1 MPAAPQPWCRVLI
14 VDHDLYLYGS
24 QQYVLRQADWLERQ
38 GIELTL
44 AGPAEG
50 ALAKAWQE
58 SGRRHVALDIPQIR
72 TLNTA
77 TGRPSVLRL
86 LREIYRVL
94 RGTWRTMRV
103 ARRVH
108 ADVLDANSYGW
119 AFNEVVLAG
128 WLLRRPTLVHLHMRV
143 EPSPV
148 RLARAI
154 AVHAATA
161 TIGVSN
167 AVVEPLPAW
176 ARRRIHVIHSGID
189 TERFATGPTNPAT
202 RAQFTDDP
210 DAPIILLVAR
220 VAPGKGIDH
229 AVRAI
234 AGFPPHLSNAHLVIA
249 GAAFDPAYERS
260 MHQLGA
266 RLLGDRVH
274 FLGPRTDVDQLLH
287 TASAVV
293 LPSESEGL
301 PLSLLEAQSSGIPTV
316 AYPAGGCAEL
326 IRHEVTGLLA
336 EQGNVQDLSRQLSRL
351 LTDASLAKELAANA
365 LDHVRAKH
373 TMRGQCDAH
382 VALLRRLSC
391 RAQGRNL

>member
-38 GIELTL
+38 GIELML

-58 SGRRHVALDIPQIR
+58 RGRRHVALEIPRLR
-72 TLNTA
+72 TLNTS

-94 RGTWRTMRV
+94 RGTWRTVRV
-103 ARRVH
+103 ARRVR
-108 ADVLDANSYGW
+108 ADVLDANSHGW

-128 WLLRRPTLVHLHMRV
+128 RLLRRPTLVHLHMRV

-154 AVHAATA
+154 AVHGATA

-167 AVVEPLPAW
+167 AVVESLPAW
-176 ARRRIHVIHSGID
+176 ARRGCTSSTPASTPNALPPVQRTRPRALSS
-189 TERFATGPTNPAT
+189 PTTPMP
-202 RAQFTDDP
+202 RLSCSSLGSP
-210 DAPIILLVAR
+210 R
-220 VAPGKGIDH
+220 
-229 AVRAI
+229 VRASI
-234 AGFPPHLSNAHLVIA
+234 TPCVPSPTFHPTCPTPISSSPAPPSTRRTS
-249 GAAFDPAYERS
+249 GACTNLARS
-260 MHQLGA
+260 
-266 RLLGDRVH
+266 LLGDRVH
-274 FLGPRTDVDQLLH
+274 FLGPRTDVDQLLR
-287 TASAVV
+287 TASALV

-301 PLSLLEAQSSGIPTV
+301 PLSLLEAQASGIPTV

-336 EQGNVQDLSRQLSRL
+336 EQGNVQDLSRQLGRL
-351 LTDASLAKELAANA
+351 LSDPGLAKELADNA
-365 LDHVRAKH
+365 LDHVRANH
-373 TMRGQCDAH
+373 TMQSQSDAH
-382 VALLRRLSC
+382 VAVLRRLSR